1 MEEISQPLL
10 NFSKKMVTL
19 QLVLEKYFMEGLLV
33 LQLMTINL
41 VMIVNIHG
49 AKVVLITMLLTVIQK
64 VEMYLGEDL
73 INQHWMRFH
82 CKTRLMSNGL
92 FQNLEM
98 QQKHLRKM
106 ELHFLLH
113 LEHINLIHHG

>member
-1 MEEISQPLL
+1 MPKHFVHQAEQQLCPVEDQIPQVFLILDIIGGIMEEISQPFL
-10 NFSKKMVTL
+10 NFSRKMVTL

-41 VMIVNIHG
+41 VMIANIHG

-73 INQHWMRFH
+73 INQH
-82 CKTRLMSNGL
+82 
-92 FQNLEM
+92 
-98 QQKHLRKM
+98 
-106 ELHFLLH
+106 
-113 LEHINLIHHG
+113 